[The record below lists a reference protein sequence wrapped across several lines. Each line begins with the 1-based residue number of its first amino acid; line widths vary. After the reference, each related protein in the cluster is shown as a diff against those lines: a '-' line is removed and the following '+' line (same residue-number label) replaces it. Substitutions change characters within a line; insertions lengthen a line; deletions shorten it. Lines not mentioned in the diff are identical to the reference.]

1 MAPHG
6 HQVMNRLKKYIFSG
20 AFLAKKNVV
29 FKKKKTVLEIII
41 MSEGSKDKECM
52 FFLFCGY

>member
-1 MAPHG
+1 MAIKWWID
-6 HQVMNRLKKYIFSG
+6 LKKYIFSG

-29 FKKKKTVLEIII
+29 FKKKKTILEIII

-52 FFLFCGY
+52 FFLLCGY